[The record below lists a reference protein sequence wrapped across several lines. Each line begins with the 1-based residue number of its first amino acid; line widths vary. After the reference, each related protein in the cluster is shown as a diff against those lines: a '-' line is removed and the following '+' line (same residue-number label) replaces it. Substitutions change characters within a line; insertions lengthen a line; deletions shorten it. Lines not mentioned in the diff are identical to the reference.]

1 MKSRK
6 IDRLCRTVLPADYE
20 RVTRLAPK
28 LQRFFEENLPAPM
41 NRAVALL
48 KATDEEIAVA
58 AYNPMVTNYLRLHSA
73 EIAQQLR
80 ETLGLEARLRFR
92 TLPESMLRTAKRD
105 SGREP
110 RAVSEG
116 AIDAVTRGAESI
128 DDAQL
133 RAALLSLARGMKGD

>member
-80 ETLGLEARLRFR
+80 ETLGLEALLRFR
-92 TLPESMLRTAKRD
+92 TLPESMLRVGQGA
-105 SGREP
+105 P
-110 RAVSEG
+110 RRQPQPVSEG
-116 AIDAVTRGAESI
+116 SIDAVRRGAECVE
-128 DDAQL
+128 DDQL
-133 RAALLSLARGMKGD
+133 RAALQSLARSMKAE